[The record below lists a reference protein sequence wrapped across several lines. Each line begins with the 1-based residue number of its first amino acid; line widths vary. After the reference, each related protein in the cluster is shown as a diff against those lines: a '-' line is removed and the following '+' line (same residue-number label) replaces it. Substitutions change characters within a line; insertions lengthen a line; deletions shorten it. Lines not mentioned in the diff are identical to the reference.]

1 MVDSV
6 PVRYENLPF
15 LELLPGSPGHLPF
28 CPLSHILTRM
38 EKGSH
43 FTEACQSS
51 SSMLLLCLE
60 LKSEGNGLDDDA

>member
-1 MVDSV
+1 
-6 PVRYENLPF
+6 
-15 LELLPGSPGHLPF
+15 
-28 CPLSHILTRM
+28 M